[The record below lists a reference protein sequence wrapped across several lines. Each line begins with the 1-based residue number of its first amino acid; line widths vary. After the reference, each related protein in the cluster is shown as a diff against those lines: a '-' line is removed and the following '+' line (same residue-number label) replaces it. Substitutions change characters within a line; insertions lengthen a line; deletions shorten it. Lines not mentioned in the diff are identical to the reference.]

1 MPTATDRS
9 APPRP
14 ALTGND
20 GLRLQL
26 RVLAE
31 FREMPGLR
39 LTLNQAS
46 RLFDIEPPRC
56 ARILEMLVARG
67 CLAND
72 GTVFT
77 AAGGGRRSA

>member
-1 MPTATDRS
+1 MPTATDS
-9 APPRP
+9 VSSLRP
-14 ALTGND
+14 TLTGD
-20 GLRLQL
+20 DEFDLRL

-39 LTLNQAS
+39 LTLTQAS
-46 RLFDIEPPRC
+46 RLFNLDAARC
-56 ARILEMLVARG
+56 RRILGLLVDEG

-77 AAGGGRRSA
+77 TVEGGRRSA

>member
-1 MPTATDRS
+1 MPTATDSSS
-9 APPRP
+9 APRVTLP
-14 ALTGND
+14 GN
-20 GLRLQL
+20 GEFELQL

-39 LTLNQAS
+39 LTLTQAS
-46 RLFDIEPPRC
+46 RLFDIDASQCR
-56 ARILEMLVARG
+56 RILATLVDRG
-67 CLAND
+67 SLALD